1 MPARDSYDARTGA
14 AVAYRKIPW
23 KSPYRVS
30 RRARS
35 RRGILDTDCDTILPK
50 YGVMRTLYLVVLC
63 VLSLSVATQAMF
75 AQQNLP
81 AADATSALTCIQ
93 NALGGTAAFA
103 AVSSLHIKSETKPLH
118 TPGPIPGTMEISVV
132 FPDRYLSTRVGQ
144 PFRGE
149 PGLSSS
155 AGFDKG
161 VILSSP
167 RDPDPKRAEVFA
179 HRDFAREMLMRLPRK
194 LAGVNLA
201 QRVIND
207 SGRERLALEASGA
220 DGFKATLLAER
231 GTCVPIA
238 LQFNTVQG
246 FTAGLARIE
255 LSQYRPFGGVR
266 FPMLLRESVAGE
278 PQEEERVTSI
288 EVNTP
293 AAAKAFPG
301 RR

>member
-1 MPARDSYDARTGA
+1 
-14 AVAYRKIPW
+14 
-23 KSPYRVS
+23 
-30 RRARS
+30 
-35 RRGILDTDCDTILPK
+35 
-50 YGVMRTLYLVVLC
+50 
-63 VLSLSVATQAMF
+63 
-75 AQQNLP
+75 
-81 AADATSALTCIQ
+81 
-93 NALGGTAAFA
+93 
-103 AVSSLHIKSETKPLH
+103 
-118 TPGPIPGTMEISVV
+118 
-132 FPDRYLSTRVGQ
+132 
-144 PFRGE
+144 
-149 PGLSSS
+149 
-155 AGFDKG
+155 
-161 VILSSP
+161 LSSP
-167 RDPDPKRAEVFA
+167 RDPDPKRAEDFA

-220 DGFKATLLAER
+220 DGFKATLLVER

-246 FTAGLARIE
+246 FIVGLARIE

-266 FPMLLRESVAGE
+266 FPMLLRESIAGE